1 MYKLN
6 DPIIVWEKWIDPL
19 GTVSE
24 LSEIDDEEYDYENE
38 EIVNKKINAIVTP
51 MGLIPINEH
60 TDCTRVFNFWTG
72 HTNFSITK
80 KISDMISEIDGV
92 ETLDIFTRYRF
103 RVAFGKAF
111 VDRDIINSIN
121 HNIYSYVKENY

>member
-1 MYKLN
+1 MCQIVE
-6 DPIIVWEKWIDPL
+6 PIIIWEKWIDPL
-19 GTVSE
+19 GTVEE
-24 LSEIDDEEYDYENE
+24 LSDIEDETYEYENQE
-38 EIVNKKINAIVTP
+38 LHNKKINAIVTP

-60 TDCTRVFNFWTG
+60 TDCTKVFNFWTG
-72 HTNFSITK
+72 HTNFSISKNIADT
-80 KISDMISEIDGV
+80 ISEIDGV

-121 HNIYSYVKENY
+121 NKIYTYIKEND